1 MLKLYFGP
9 GACSF
14 VPLAALEIIKAA
26 TGEDFESQ
34 LVKIHKGEQFTPEF
48 KALNPDSLVPV
59 LLVDGRPLTQIVAIA
74 ECLDARYPQLD
85 LFPKEPWSRVRA
97 LSTMAWMNNTVHPA
111 FTHVFMPQKFAT
123 GDAAKAEIK
132 SHNLPL
138 FRGYL
143 ERIAAEVEKVAPY
156 LNGAKIGFLDLYA
169 VVFLRWAGLAGIDPD
184 SLPGYKAY
192 VDRIAALPPIV
203 AALERERQ
211 PLHYFK
217 KAA

>member
-26 TGEDFESQ
+26 TGDEFELQ
-34 LVKIHKGEQFTPEF
+34 LVKIHKGEQFAPEF

-59 LLVDGRPLTQIVAIA
+59 LLVDGRPLTQIIAIA
-74 ECLDARYPQLD
+74 EYLDARYPQLE
-85 LFPKEPWSRVRA
+85 LFPREPWARVRA

-111 FTHVFMPQKFAT
+111 FTHVFMPQKFAA
-123 GDAAKAEIK
+123 GDAAKAELK

-138 FRGYL
+138 FQGYL
-143 ERIAAEVEKVAPY
+143 ERIDAEVAKASPY
-156 LNGAKIGFLDLYA
+156 WNGAKIGFLDLYA

-184 SLPGYKAY
+184 SFPAYKAY
-192 VDRIAALPPIV
+192 VDRIAALPPVV
-203 AALERERQ
+203 AALADERQ